1 MSSNQLPAKIIII
14 GVGNPARG
22 DDALGPKLLHLIE
35 QRRSGWNVVHR
46 VDLITDYQLQ
56 IEHASDL
63 ENCDMALFVDASMK
77 APPPY
82 WFDQLQPERDTSYTS
97 HALSPAAVLQ
107 VFEDANQRSA
117 PKAFLLSI
125 RGESFELGDPL
136 SRLAQTNLI
145 AACQFTQNL
154 LENPKLS
161 NISG

>member
-22 DDALGPKLLHLIE
+22 DDALGPNLLHLIE

-63 ENCDMALFVDASMK
+63 DNCDVALFVDASMQ

-82 WFDQLQPERDTSYTS
+82 WFDRLQPERDTSYTS

-136 SRLAQTNLI
+136 SKLAQTNLI
-145 AACQFTQNL
+145 AAYQFTQNL